1 MPDGQR
7 PGPPRLT
14 RPLAVH
20 GGSGILHGLPTMR
33 TAKQGAPEQHGRVRL
48 RVQPKASRD
57 TVGGVKDGTLQVSV
71 KATPEKGKANKAV
84 TDLLADALGVPK
96 SAVVIVRG
104 HSSRDKWIQVEGMT
118 AQQVYARMA
127 KGTATGGDAP

>member
-1 MPDGQR
+1 MPYGQR

-14 RPLAVH
+14 RQPAVH
-20 GGSGILHGLPTMR
+20 GHPGILDSVPTMS
-33 TAKQGAPEQHGRVRL
+33 TEKQCTPEEHGRVRL

-57 TVGGVKDGTLQVSV
+57 TVGGVKDGTVQVSV

-84 TDLLADALGVPK
+84 TDLLAGALGVPK

-118 AQQVYARMA
+118 AQQVYARLS
-127 KGTATGGDAP
+127 KGTTTGGDAP

>member
-14 RPLAVH
+14 RQPAGH
-20 GGSGILHGLPTMR
+20 GHPGILDSLPTMS
-33 TAKQGAPEQHGRVRL
+33 TEKQCTPEQHGRVRL

-57 TVGGVKDGTLQVSV
+57 TVGGVKDGTVQVSV

-104 HSSRDKWIQVEGMT
+104 HLSRDKWIQVEGMT
-118 AQQVYARMA
+118 AQQVYARLA
-127 KGTATGGDAP
+127 KGPATGGDAP

>member
-1 MPDGQR
+1 M
-7 PGPPRLT
+7 
-14 RPLAVH
+14 
-20 GGSGILHGLPTMR
+20 
-33 TAKQGAPEQHGRVRL
+33 RL

-57 TVGGVKDGTLQVSV
+57 TVGGVKDGTVQVSV

-84 TDLLADALGVPK
+84 TELLADALGVPK

-118 AQQVYARMA
+118 AQKVYARLA
-127 KGTATGGDAP
+127 TGTAAGGDTP